1 MFCLKLLLNIYILN
15 ILSKFCPVVD
25 KFNCSGLAKNSC
37 NADVVRGCVSP
48 TVRGRGKCS
57 WPNVHSPAPPS
68 PTACTERVRGLYTYC
83 KQADT
88 YTQNIQTTTKKSA
101 QRYDCKHNH
110 THTNKS
116 SHRSGTCTW
125 AHSIPACFPNTHW
138 QYTPGSWRS
147 LARYPRQPQL
157 GVEGPAELQ
166 LSTLLS
172 LESKEVKIVK
182 EAHVPRLQS
191 PISIF
196 KRKDDIK
203 HYTNDWLLANM
214 LIMLQLP
221 T

>member
-1 MFCLKLLLNIYILN
+1 MSHRQWGVVGSVAGPTFILQLLHHLQHARRE
-15 ILSKFCPVVD
+15 
-25 KFNCSGLAKNSC
+25 SG
-37 NADVVRGCVSP
+37 V
-48 TVRGRGKCS
+48 
-57 WPNVHSPAPPS
+57 
-68 PTACTERVRGLYTYC
+68 YTHI
-83 KQADT
+83 A
-88 YTQNIQTTTKKSA
+88 NRQT
-101 QRYDCKHNH
+101 H
-110 THTNKS
+110 THKIYKQQQKKVLKDMTANTTIRISNKS

-147 LARYPRQPQL
+147 LAMYPRQPQL

-172 LESKEVKIVK
+172 LESKEVRVVK

-191 PISIF
+191 PISVF